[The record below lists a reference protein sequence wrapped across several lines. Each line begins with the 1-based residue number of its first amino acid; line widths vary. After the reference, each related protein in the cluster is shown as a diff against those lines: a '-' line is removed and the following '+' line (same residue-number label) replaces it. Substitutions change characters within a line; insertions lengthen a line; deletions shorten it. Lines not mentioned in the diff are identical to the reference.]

1 MDEFSIETI
10 VKDMERDEK
19 KIKWLFQV
27 LTWFCFIVIIISFN
41 HRYEQKILSKDQQI
55 EMYKKRWETRDKAA
69 EYYKM
74 KYEVEKAK
82 NEK

>member
-19 KIKWLFQV
+19 KIKWLFQA

>member
-19 KIKWLFQV
+19 KIKWLIQV